1 MQCMWSLLQNEWP
14 EQTIDQ
20 AKEEIGK
27 NTYSILFHAHFN
39 EIMLEVVI
47 LNLKIMYIYFRAHH
61 GEKVHHVPTA
71 KPAKPHYGEETTMA
85 NQLVMPAVFTTNCI
99 M

>member
-1 MQCMWSLLQNEWP
+1 MWSLLQNEWP

-39 EIMLEVVI
+39 ENNVGSCYFESK
-47 LNLKIMYIYFRAHH
+47 NYIYLF
-61 GEKVHHVPTA
+61 
-71 KPAKPHYGEETTMA
+71 
-85 NQLVMPAVFTTNCI
+85 
-99 M
+99 